1 MAGKRDQVF
10 VGLFVIVAAAL
21 LIGMVFAISGAFGH
35 TAKTYHAYFP
45 FAGGLERGAT
55 VRYAGGPKVGRV
67 EKLAIDPQNPSRI
80 DVVFSVQTDLPVKLD
95 SHAKIMSMSPLGDN
109 HLEILPGGAQTALAP
124 PGSLLP
130 SDAYVDFNALTAQI
144 NDLAPQAKELIS
156 SLNDRATEL
165 KVTID
170 RVNDLLSA
178 QNRANLSATLAD
190 AHGMIAENRPQ
201 IKSTI
206 QHLDTVSQKLEPLIQ
221 DLHKTS
227 EEANKALTH
236 VDELLG
242 ENRADVRQA
251 VIDLRKSLTTLTD
264 ITGRLDQTLDVNS
277 ENIDELLDNFRR
289 VSQNLKEFTDTIKK
303 RPYTLI
309 RASSPH
315 EHKPGERQ

>member
-10 VGLFVIVAAAL
+10 VGLFVLIAAAV
-21 LIGMVFAISGAFGH
+21 LIGMVFAISGVFGR
-35 TAKTYHAYFP
+35 TSKTYHAYFP

-67 EKLAIDPQNPSRI
+67 EKLTIDPQNPVRI
-80 DVVFSVQTDLPVKLD
+80 DVVFSVQTDLPVKTD
-95 SHAKIMSMSPLGDN
+95 SHVKIMSMSPLGDN

-130 SDAYVDFNALTAQI
+130 SDTYVDFNALTAQI
-144 NDLAPQAKELIS
+144 NDLAPQAQQLIQ
-156 SLNDRATEL
+156 SLNGRATEL

-178 QNRANLSATLAD
+178 ENRANLSATLAD
-190 AHGMIAENRPQ
+190 ARGMIQENRPQ

-206 QHLDTVSQKLEPLIQ
+206 QHLDIVTQKLEPLLQ
-221 DLHKTS
+221 DLHKATD
-227 EEANKALTH
+227 EANQALTH
-236 VDELLG
+236 VDAVLM
-242 ENRADVRQA
+242 ENRADVRQS
-251 VIDLRKSLTTLTD
+251 VNELRKSLTTLTD
-264 ITGRLDQTLDVNS
+264 ITGRLDQTLDVNT
-277 ENIDELLDNFRR
+277 ENIDELLDNFRH

-309 RASSPH
+309 RATNPPD
-315 EHKPGERQ
+315 HKPGEQQ

>member
-10 VGLFVIVAAAL
+10 VGLFVLVAAAV
-21 LIGMVFAISGAFGH
+21 LIGMVFAISGAFGG
-35 TAKTYHAYFP
+35 TAKTYRAYFP

-55 VRYAGGPKVGRV
+55 VRYAGGPKVGRI
-67 EKLAIDPQNPSRI
+67 EKLSIDPQDPARI
-80 DVVFSVQTDLPVKLD
+80 EVVFSVQSDLPVKVD

-109 HLEILPGGAQTALAP
+109 HLEVLPGGPHAPLAP
-124 PGSLLP
+124 SGSVLP
-130 SDAYVDFNALTAQI
+130 SDTYVDFNALTAQI
-144 NDLAPQAKELIS
+144 NDLAPQARQLIQT
-156 SLNDRATEL
+156 LNDRAVDL

-170 RVNDLLSA
+170 RVNDLLSP

-190 AHGMIAENRPQ
+190 AHAMIAENRPQ

-206 QHLDTVSQKLEPLIQ
+206 HHLDTVSEKLEPLIQ

-251 VIDLRKSLTTLTD
+251 VIDLRKSLSTLTD

-289 VSQNLKEFTDTIKK
+289 VSENLKEFTDTIKK

-309 RASSPH
+309 RAASPR
-315 EHKPGERQ
+315 EHKPGEQQ

>member
-10 VGLFVIVAAAL
+10 VGLFVIVAVVV
-21 LIGMVFAISGAFGH
+21 LIGMVFAISGAFGR

-45 FAGGLERGAT
+45 FAGGLERGAA

-67 EKLAIDPQNPSRI
+67 EKLSIDPQDPARI

-109 HLEILPGGAQTALAP
+109 HLEILPGGPHTPLAP
-124 PGSLLP
+124 SGSVLP

-144 NDLAPQAKELIS
+144 NDLAPQARQLIQ
-156 SLNDRATEL
+156 SLNDRAIDL

-170 RVNDLLSA
+170 RVNDLLSP

-206 QHLDTVSQKLEPLIQ
+206 QHLDTVSEKLEPLIQ
-221 DLHKTS
+221 ELHKTS

-242 ENRADVRQA
+242 ENRTDVRQA
-251 VIDLRKSLTTLTD
+251 VIDLRKSLSTLTD

-289 VSQNLKEFTDTIKK
+289 VSENLKEFTDTIKK

-309 RASSPH
+309 RAASPH
-315 EHKPGERQ
+315 EHKPGEQQ